1 MKSNPVVHFEMPA
14 ENRQRMAD
22 FYSKTFGWDTKI
34 LGPEMGGYV
43 TVATGEV
50 DEKGMAKN
58 PGTINGGF
66 YQKTEDPLSH
76 APSVV
81 IAVDDIR
88 QAMKKVEDA
97 GGKIIG
103 ASKPGEPDNIP
114 GVGLY
119 ISFKDTEGNRVSL
132 LQPSQ
137 MMEVHP

>member
-1 MKSNPVVHFEMPA
+1 MNPVVHFEMPA
-14 ENRQRMAD
+14 EDRQRMAD
-22 FYSKTFGWDTKI
+22 FYTNAFGWKTNI

-50 DEKGMAKN
+50 DENGRPKN
-58 PGTINGGF
+58 PGNINGGF
-66 YQKTEDPLSH
+66 YQKTEDPISH

-88 QAMKKVEDA
+88 EGMKKVKEA
-97 GGKIIG
+97 GGTIIG

-114 GVGLY
+114 GVGWY

-132 LQPSQ
+132 LQPAP

>member
-14 ENRQRMAD
+14 EDRQRMAD
-22 FYSKTFGWDTKI
+22 FYTKAFGWQTNI

-50 DEKGMAKN
+50 DERGMPKN

-81 IAVDDIR
+81 IAVDNI
-88 QAMKKVEDA
+88 QEAMKKVENA
-97 GGKIIG
+97 GGKIVG
-103 ASKPGEPDNIP
+103 GSKPGEPDNIP

-132 LQPSQ
+132 LQPAP